1 MLATRIGQGFAGALV
16 FAPGLALAGDRASDR
31 DAGSKLYSLTMSFGP
46 GTALAPLVAGY
57 LVRFGFLTPFA
68 LGAGLALVGFVLVHA
83 QVPEPDRSPSPT
95 ERDAPGSDAT
105 APSD

>member
-16 FAPGLALAGDRASDR
+16 FAPGLALAGDLASNR
-31 DAGSKLYSLTMSFGP
+31 DAGSKLSSLTMSFGLDS
-46 GTALAPLVAGY
+46 ALGPLVAGF

-68 LGAGLALVGFVLVHA
+68 LGAGLALVGFVLVYV
-83 QVPEPDRSPSPT
+83 QVPEPDRSTSPT